1 MTFQAYAL
9 LSEYMGNLSDMES
22 IKYILYDDNCY
33 LGKFAE
39 NEERA
44 AKNKV
49 SEKLGKRTGMY
60 IDRFHFKNHIGK
72 ECVQKRDPYKI
83 KPLNDVNTQAA
94 EQLFWDV
101 NKHSNCQAM
110 SEPHFFLFWLYI
122 FDLHIL
128 R

>member
-1 MTFQAYAL
+1 MKKEQQ
-9 LSEYMGNLSDMES
+9 
-22 IKYILYDDNCY
+22 
-33 LGKFAE
+33 
-39 NEERA
+39 
-44 AKNKV
+44 KNKV

-72 ECVQKRDPYKI
+72 ECVQKRDPYKM
-83 KPLNDVNTQAA
+83 KPHNDVNTQAA

-122 FDLHIL
+122 FDLHNL

>member
-1 MTFQAYAL
+1 MIFQAYAL

-22 IKYILYDDNCY
+22 IKYILYDDNCH
-33 LGKFAE
+33 LGKYAE

-60 IDRFHFKNHIGK
+60 IDKFHFKNHIGK

-83 KPLNDVNTQAA
+83 EDLNDVNTQAA
-94 EQLFWDV
+94 EQLSGMSTNIQIV
-101 NKHSNCQAM
+101 RRCQ
-110 SEPHFFLFWLYI
+110 SPIFFSFDFTSLI
-122 FDLHIL
+122 FTI
-128 R
+128 

>member
-1 MTFQAYAL
+1 MKKEQQ
-9 LSEYMGNLSDMES
+9 
-22 IKYILYDDNCY
+22 
-33 LGKFAE
+33 
-39 NEERA
+39 
-44 AKNKV
+44 KNKV

-83 KPLNDVNTQAA
+83 EDLNDVNTQAA
-94 EQLFWDV
+94 EQLFRDV
-101 NKHSNCQAM
+101 DKHSICPAM

-122 FDLHIL
+122 FDVHNL